1 MNCEYC
7 NRQLPPGAAT
17 CPSCGAEVPGGPV
30 AGNFPAAIPQSP
42 GFKFQLQP
50 GERLISEGSMQQ
62 FAFPVISTYMRL
74 TDQRLVFCN
83 ISRWLTTCIFWFW
96 FCFLK
101 ATTISNSFT
110 REDIVSMEVKP
121 CFGRN
126 KIVIRDKAG
135 NKFEYAGQWFSNRL
149 VQNIMTWWQGG
160 I

>member
-30 AGNFPAAIPQSP
+30 TGSFPAAIPQSP

-50 GERLISEGSMQQ
+50 GERLISEGSMQRVTI
-62 FAFPVISTYMRL
+62 PVRACYMRL
-74 TDQRLVFCN
+74 TDQRLVFCE
-83 ISRWLTTCIFWFW
+83 ISPWLTMLISLWLS
-96 FCFLK
+96 FLRVN
-101 ATTISNSFT
+101 TISYSFT
-110 REDIVSMEVKP
+110 REDIVSMEVEP

-135 NKFEYAGQWFSNRL
+135 NKFEYASQWFSNRL